1 MPSSAAATLPGSS
14 EVYCAPW
21 AASTLPRMTSEVP
34 VARPRSV
41 RTARGRACPL
51 NVISAVAS
59 AAATATVS
67 AAAMITRR

>member
-1 MPSSAAATLPGSS
+1 MPSSAAEILAGSR

-21 AASTLPRMTSEVP
+21 PASTWPTVTSEVP

-41 RTARGRACPL
+41 LTARGSACPL
-51 NVISAVAS
+51 TVASAVAS

-67 AAAMITRR
+67 AAATITMR

>member
-1 MPSSAAATLPGSS
+1 MPSSAAEILLGSS

-21 AASTLPRMTSEVP
+21 LALTLAPMTSEVP
-34 VARPRSV
+34 AARARSC

-51 NVISAVAS
+51 KVTSAVAS
-59 AAATATVS
+59 AVATATVS